1 MAAMIYCDH
10 CMDIG
15 KKRPMLCGR
24 EGGLTFTEDILA
36 CAIPEAAAPDTHK
49 DSWKAVTAGRKGR
62 RFLMNLSRE
71 DFKLRESL
79 ALCTQQEKERQN
91 Q

>member
-24 EGGLTFTEDILA
+24 ERGLTFTEDILA

-49 DSWKAVTAGRKGR
+49 DSWKVVTAGRKGR

>member
-1 MAAMIYCDH
+1 MTIAWILERKGPCFV
-10 CMDIG
+10 G
-15 KKRPMLCGR
+15 EK
-24 EGGLTFTEDILA
+24 GGLTFTEDILA

-49 DSWKAVTAGRKGR
+49 DSWKVVTAGRKGR